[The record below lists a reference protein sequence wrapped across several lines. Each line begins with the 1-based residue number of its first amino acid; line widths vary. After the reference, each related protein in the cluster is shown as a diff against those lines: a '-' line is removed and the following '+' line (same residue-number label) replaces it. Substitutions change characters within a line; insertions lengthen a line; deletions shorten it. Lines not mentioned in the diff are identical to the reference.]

1 MSRPTKRGY
10 RLPARIIASAL
21 LLLLQFG
28 FLFGVLYNFTINSAA
43 ALTLSSVIGI
53 ITVIFL
59 TNRRGNPDHKI
70 SWIIFILLFPIFGI
84 SVYLLWGGNSLMPHI
99 RKKMRVCESHYL
111 PYLDDNKDIKERL
124 VYNDIVHS
132 RQAEYLVNESG
143 YPLYDGTSSEY
154 LPSGERFFERLLAE
168 CENARKYIYIEFF
181 ILAEGYMW
189 DEIHKILK
197 RKAAEGVEVK
207 IIFDD
212 FGSIKRQSRGFLE
225 ELQREGIKVAVFNKI
240 NLLFN
245 IFMNNRNHRKIVII
259 DGELAF
265 TGGVNIGDEYI
276 NRYKRFGHWMDC
288 GIVLSGKAV
297 KSFLCMFCIMWEFV
311 TTERINMQ
319 AHIGTG
325 FSYDDGFVIP
335 YSDGPLNDKNPAEGI
350 YMQIL
355 NSAQRYVYIMTPYL
369 IIDDMMT
376 SALCMAAKSGIEVC
390 IITPHVPDKWYVHD
404 VTQYHYL
411 DLLNSGVKIYEYT
424 PGFIHSKVYLS
435 DDSIATVG
443 SVNMDYRSF
452 VFHFECGVWIDDK
465 KTALDIKHHFR
476 EVLAVSKEINLR
488 NWRKRSIFIR
498 IKQAILHIFG
508 PFM

>member
-1 MSRPTKRGY
+1 MAVRNNRGF
-10 RLPARIIASAL
+10 RMPARIIASAL

-28 FLFGVLYNFTINSAA
+28 FLFWALYNFTIHSAG
-43 ALTLSSVIGI
+43 ALALSTVIGI
-53 ITVIFL
+53 VTVIFL
-59 TNRRGNPDHKI
+59 VNQRGNPDHKM

-84 SVYLLWGGNSLMPHI
+84 SVYLLWGGNSVMPHI
-99 RKKMRVCESHYL
+99 RKKMKVCESHYL
-111 PYLDDNKDIKERL
+111 PFLEPNDEIINRL
-124 VYNDIVHS
+124 KYNDIMHS
-132 RQAEYLVNESG
+132 RQAEFLTNESG
-143 YPLYDGTSSEY
+143 YPLYDGTSSEF

-168 CENARKYIYIEFF
+168 LSNSTKYIYIEFF
-181 ILAEGYMW
+181 IIAEGYMW
-189 DEIHKILK
+189 DEIHKIL
-197 RKAAEGVEVK
+197 RQKAAEGVEVK

-212 FGSIKRQSRGFLE
+212 FGSIKRQSRDFLSQ
-225 ELQREGIKVAVFNKI
+225 LQSENIKVAVFNKI

-245 IFMNNRNHRKIVII
+245 IFMNNRNHRKIVVI

-288 GIVLSGKAV
+288 GIVLYGSAV
-297 KSFLCMFCIMWEFV
+297 KSFLAMFLIMWEFV
-311 TTERINMQ
+311 TSERIDMQ
-319 AHIGTG
+319 SHIGSG

-390 IITPHVPDKWYVHD
+390 IITPHVPDKWYVHN

-411 DLLNSGVKIYEYT
+411 DLLKSGVKIFEYT
-424 PGFIHSKVYLS
+424 PGFLHSKVYLS

-465 KTALDIKHHFR
+465 KTALDIKHNFR
-476 EVLAVSKEINLR
+476 EVLSVSKEIDLKK
-488 NWRKRSIFIR
+488 WKKRSLFVR
-498 IKQAILHIFG
+498 LKQALLHLFG

>member
-1 MSRPTKRGY
+1 MARQHTRGFQM
-10 RLPARIIASAL
+10 PARIVASAL
-21 LLLLQFG
+21 LLLIQFG
-28 FLFGVLYNFTINSAA
+28 FLFWVLYNFTIHSATV
-43 ALTLSSVIGI
+43 LVLSSIIGMV
-53 ITVIFL
+53 TVIFL
-59 TNRRGNPDHKI
+59 VNRRGNPDHKM

-84 SVYLLWGGNSLMPHI
+84 SVYLLWGGNSVMPHI
-99 RKKMRVCESHYL
+99 RKKMKVCESHYL
-111 PYLDDNKDIKERL
+111 PFLDDNKDIIDRL
-124 VYNDIVHS
+124 RYNDIMHS
-132 RQAEYLVNESG
+132 RQAEFLINESG

-154 LPSGERFFERLLAE
+154 LPSGERFFESLLAE
-168 CENARKYIYIEFF
+168 LENAQKYIYMEFF

-197 RKAAEGVEVK
+197 RKASDGVEIK

-212 FGSIKRQSRGFLE
+212 FGSIKRQSPDFLE
-225 ELQREGIKVAVFNKI
+225 KLKREKIEVAVFNKI
-240 NLLFN
+240 NLIFN
-245 IFMNNRNHRKIVII
+245 IFMNNRNHRKIVVI
-259 DGELAF
+259 DGEVAF

-276 NRYKRFGHWMDC
+276 NKYRRFGHWMDC
-288 GIVLSGKAV
+288 GIALRGKAV
-297 KSFLCMFCIMWEFV
+297 KSFLAMFCVMWEFV
-311 TTERINMQ
+311 TKQRIDMKS
-319 AHIGTG
+319 HLGSG

-390 IITPHVPDKWYVHD
+390 IVTPHIPDKWYVHN

-411 DLLNSGVKIYEYT
+411 DLLKSGVKIFEYT

-452 VFHFECGVWIDDK
+452 VFHFESSVWIDDK

-476 EVLAVSKEINLR
+476 EVLAVSKEIELKK
-488 NWRKRSIFIR
+488 WQKRSVFTR
-498 IKQAILHIFG
+498 IKQALLHLFG

>member
-1 MSRPTKRGY
+1 MARQQKRGF
-10 RLPARIIASAL
+10 RMPARIIASAL
-21 LLLLQFG
+21 LLFLQFG
-28 FLFGVLYNFTINSAA
+28 FLFCVLYDFTIDSVG

-53 ITVIFL
+53 VTVIFL
-59 TNRRGNPDHKI
+59 INRRGNPDHKI
-70 SWIIFILLFPIFGI
+70 SWIIFILIFPIFGI
-84 SVYLLWGGNSLMPHI
+84 SVYFLWGGNSLIPHI
-99 RKKMRVCESHYL
+99 RKKMKVCESHYL
-111 PYLDDNKDIKERL
+111 PFLDNKDITERL
-124 VYNDIVHS
+124 RYNDIMHS
-132 RQAEYLVNESG
+132 RQAEYLINESG

-168 CENARKYIYIEFF
+168 LNNAKKYIYMEFF

-189 DEIHKILK
+189 DEIHRILK
-197 RKAAEGVEVK
+197 QKAAEGVEIK

-225 ELQREGIKVAVFNKI
+225 ELKSEKIEVAVFNKI
-240 NLLFN
+240 NLIFN

-276 NRYKRFGHWMDC
+276 NKYKRFGHWMDC
-288 GIVLSGKAV
+288 GIILYGTAV

-311 TTERINMQ
+311 TKERIDMKS
-319 AHIGTG
+319 HLGSG

-335 YSDGPLNDKNPAEGI
+335 YSDGPLNEKNPAEGI

-376 SALCMAAKSGIEVC
+376 SALCMAAKSGVEVC
-390 IITPHVPDKWYVHD
+390 VITPHVPDKWYVHN

-411 DLLNSGVKIYEYT
+411 DLLKSGVKIYEYT

-476 EVLAVSKEINLR
+476 EVLAVSKQIELKK
-488 NWRKRSIFIR
+488 WKKRSVFTR
-498 IKQAILHIFG
+498 IKQAVLHIFG

>member
-1 MSRPTKRGY
+1 MTRQHRRGL
-10 RLPARIIASAL
+10 RIPARVIASAL
-21 LLLLQFG
+21 LLLIQFA
-28 FLFGVLYNFTINSAA
+28 FLFAVLYNFTIHSAGM
-43 ALTLSSVIGI
+43 LVLSSIVGMV
-53 ITVIFL
+53 TVIFII
-59 TNRRGNPDHKI
+59 NRRGNPDHKM

-84 SVYLLWGGNSLMPHI
+84 SVYLLWGGNSLMPHF
-99 RKKMRVCESHYL
+99 RKKMKVCESHYL
-111 PYLDDNKDIKERL
+111 PFLEDNKDITDRL
-124 VYNDIVHS
+124 RYHDIMHS
-132 RQAEYLVNESG
+132 RQAEYLTNESG

-168 CENARKYIYIEFF
+168 LENAQKYIYIEFF

-197 RKAAEGVEVK
+197 RKAEEGVEIK
-207 IIFDD
+207 IICDD
-212 FGSIKRQSRGFLE
+212 FGSIKRQSQNFLTR
-225 ELQREGIKVAVFNKI
+225 LKRENIEIAVFNPI
-240 NLLFN
+240 HPIFN
-245 IFMNNRNHRKIVII
+245 IFMNNRSHRKIVVI
-259 DGELAF
+259 DGEVAF

-276 NRYKRFGHWMDC
+276 NRERRFGHWMDS
-288 GIVLSGKAV
+288 GIILYGKAV

-311 TTERINMQ
+311 TNKRIDFNS
-319 AHIGTG
+319 HLGEG
-325 FSYDDGFVIP
+325 FSYDDAFVVP

-369 IIDDMMT
+369 VIDDMMT

-390 IITPHVPDKWYVHD
+390 IVTPHVPDKWYVHN

-411 DLLNSGVKIYEYT
+411 DLLKSGVKIYEYT

-452 VFHFECGVWIDDK
+452 VFHFECGVWLSDK

-476 EVLAVSKEINLR
+476 EVLAVSKEITLS
-488 NWRKRSIFIR
+488 NWKKRSVFVR
-498 IKQAILHIFG
+498 IKQALLHIFG